1 MALDQPEDENLQDV
15 EMGFLDHLEELRKR
29 LFWSAAFI
37 LTGGIALFVSK
48 DWLFETVLFGPRR
61 TDFISFRGWC
71 WISNLVGAGDALCV
85 REINYEL
92 INTTMLGNFTTH
104 ILVSA
109 IGGFILSFP
118 LVFWQG
124 WLFLRPAL
132 KDRERQ
138 AARGIGLSSSLL
150 FFFGVAFG
158 YLIIAPLS
166 LQFLGNYE
174 LGDVQARISVMSY
187 MKTIASITMASGLIF
202 QLPVVVYFLSRA
214 GLITPEILKS
224 YRKHAL
230 VGILVIAAVITPP
243 DVTSQLLVAMP
254 VLVLYEV
261 SIAISR
267 RVVKRKGKESSSD
280 E

>member
-1 MALDQPEDENLQDV
+1 MALDQPEDEKLQDV

-37 LTGGIALFVSK
+37 LIGGIGLFISK
-48 DWLFETVLFGPRR
+48 DWLFETVLFGPRNPE
-61 TDFISFRGWC
+61 FISFRGWC
-71 WISNLVGAGDALCV
+71 WLSNKVGAGNALCV
-85 REINYEL
+85 QEINYEL

-150 FFFGVAFG
+150 FFTGVAFG

-187 MKTIASITMASGLIF
+187 MNTIASITMAAGLIF

-214 GLITPEILKS
+214 GLITPDILKS

-254 VLVLYEV
+254 VLVLYEI

-267 RVVKRKGKESSSD
+267 RVMKRKTKESKNL
-280 E
+280 

>member
-1 MALDQPEDENLQDV
+1 MALDQPEEEQERDK
-15 EMGFLDHLEELRKR
+15 EMGFLDHLEEMRRR
-29 LFWSAAFI
+29 LFWSATFI
-37 LTGGIALFVSK
+37 LTGGIGLFIAK
-48 DWLFETVLFGPRR
+48 DWLFETVLFGPRQ

-71 WISNLVGAGDALCV
+71 WLSQTIGAGASLCV
-85 REINYEL
+85 QEINYEL

-132 KDRERQ
+132 KERERL

-150 FFFGVAFG
+150 FFTGVAFG
-158 YLIIAPLS
+158 YFIIAPLS

-187 MKTIASITMASGLIF
+187 MKTIASITMAAGLIF

-214 GLITPEILKS
+214 GLVTPDILKS

-243 DVTSQLLVAMP
+243 DVTSQILVALP
-254 VLVLYEV
+254 VLVLYEI

-267 RVVKRKGKESSSD
+267 RVLKRRIREAS
-280 E
+280 

>member
-37 LTGGIALFVSK
+37 LTGGIALFIAK

-61 TDFISFRGWC
+61 TDFISFKGWC
-71 WISNLVGAGDALCV
+71 WISNQIGAGDALCV

-92 INTTMLGNFTTH
+92 INTTMLGNFSTH

-150 FFFGVAFG
+150 FFLGVAFG

-187 MKTIASITMASGLIF
+187 MKTIASITMACRTDLPTSCRGLFLESCRAHHSRNTQVLPQACIGWHTGHRCGYYASGCNKPALGGHARVD
-202 QLPVVVYFLSRA
+202 PV
-214 GLITPEILKS
+214 
-224 YRKHAL
+224 
-230 VGILVIAAVITPP
+230 
-243 DVTSQLLVAMP
+243 
-254 VLVLYEV
+254 
-261 SIAISR
+261 
-267 RVVKRKGKESSSD
+267 
-280 E
+280 

>member
-1 MALDQPEDENLQDV
+1 MALDQPEDEKLQDV

-37 LTGGIALFVSK
+37 LIGGIGLFISK
-48 DWLFETVLFGPRR
+48 DWLFETVLFGPRNPE
-61 TDFISFRGWC
+61 FISFRGWC
-71 WISNLVGAGDALCV
+71 WLSNKVGAGNALCV
-85 REINYEL
+85 QEINYEL

-150 FFFGVAFG
+150 FFTGVAFG

-166 LQFLGNYE
+166 MQFLGNYE

-187 MKTIASITMASGLIF
+187 MKTIASITMAAGLIF

-214 GLITPEILKS
+214 GLITPDILKS

-254 VLVLYEV
+254 VLVLYEI

-267 RVVKRKGKESSSD
+267 RVMKRKTKESKNL
-280 E
+280 